1 VEDGA
6 TVTPHLTKRASA
18 HKEWRVH
25 LLLIA
30 GELILAAAVVRWIRS
45 GHLVV
50 FRIEVEKGTLWWTQ
64 FPWYALAAAFAGAIA
79 LVTFLCTRAQNQQQ
93 FERQQAAE
101 QERFDRQQLD
111 SLFVDIQNRFAS
123 ESAMMRANAAIRLAE
138 MAEMRLPGKP
148 VVRVRE
154 NYPFFSRAAS
164 QLSAA
169 LHMEKE
175 QAVRDEVMRAL
186 DRMTGFARGGNQA
199 LLYCQIAE
207 LADANRSAKKDF
219 VDALARYCSLSQ
231 EVTDDDLRPLTGFA
245 PFCLAPETA
254 LVCLRDLA
262 SSKRCHDAASVQSAL
277 RAAQR
282 AGAAAICVW
291 EERLRLLPD
300 IQSSAARLIDTRTS
314 IVLALHARCAQG
326 MSSRLTGLAGG
337 EPDPQATLDLQ
348 DTQLQGADLRGAQ
361 LLGAFF
367 DDAHLQGAILAG
379 AQLQGA
385 RLQGADLT
393 DADLT
398 DANLQDA
405 RYDRRTQ
412 WPAGFVPQQQG
423 ALLVP

>member
-1 VEDGA
+1 
-6 TVTPHLTKRASA
+6 
-18 HKEWRVH
+18 
-25 LLLIA
+25 
-30 GELILAAAVVRWIRS
+30 
-45 GHLVV
+45 
-50 FRIEVEKGTLWWTQ
+50 
-64 FPWYALAAAFAGAIA
+64 
-79 LVTFLCTRAQNQQQ
+79 
-93 FERQQAAE
+93 
-101 QERFDRQQLD
+101 
-111 SLFVDIQNRFAS
+111 
-123 ESAMMRANAAIRLAE
+123 M
-138 MAEMRLPGKP
+138 
-148 VVRVRE
+148 
-154 NYPFFSRAAS
+154 
-164 QLSAA
+164 
-169 LHMEKE
+169 
-175 QAVRDEVMRAL
+175 
-186 DRMTGFARGGNQA
+186 
-199 LLYCQIAE
+199 
-207 LADANRSAKKDF
+207 
-219 VDALARYCSLSQ
+219 DALARYCSLSQ

-245 PFCLAPETA
+245 PFCLSPETA

-337 EPDPQATLDLQ
+337 EPDPHTRLDLQ
-348 DTQLQGADLRGAQ
+348 EIQLQGANLHGVQ
-361 LLGAFF
+361 LLGAFL
-367 DDAHLQGAILAG
+367 DDAHLQGAILVG

-385 RLQGADLT
+385 RLQGADMT

-412 WPAGFVPQQQG
+412 WPAGFDAQQHG